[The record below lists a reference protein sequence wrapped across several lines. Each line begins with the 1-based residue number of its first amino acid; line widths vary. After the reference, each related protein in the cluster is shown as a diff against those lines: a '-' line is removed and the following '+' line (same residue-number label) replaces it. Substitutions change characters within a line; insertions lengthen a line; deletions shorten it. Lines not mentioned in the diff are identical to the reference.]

1 MKCSSL
7 CRMNIGTSQ
16 RGPCCSLGFHE
27 YPSVLL
33 SNKLL
38 ERSRVYQQE
47 VAFIFPV
54 VFLGTSWR
62 NRHFDGLKPTLSKTN
77 GPLCNT
83 FRTCC
88 LVLLATALGAA
99 WTLEQPDG
107 SVLEFYPAWRTVMQS
122 IFAIAG
128 PRAVSV
134 QHLARAWL
142 PKILFS
148 SSISINI
155 ICSVLIGVF
164 SFFKFP
170 KPVLVDQ
177 QLWGMQGEVVDATLF
192 SKNTKAPLRICQ
204 HTGCH
209 GIGQGKVDKEPKET
223 QAWANQNSWCLLRQ
237 AWCSKIQR

>member
-1 MKCSSL
+1 M
-7 CRMNIGTSQ
+7 
-16 RGPCCSLGFHE
+16 
-27 YPSVLL
+27 
-33 SNKLL
+33 
-38 ERSRVYQQE
+38 
-47 VAFIFPV
+47 
-54 VFLGTSWR
+54 
-62 NRHFDGLKPTLSKTN
+62 
-77 GPLCNT
+77 
-83 FRTCC
+83 
-88 LVLLATALGAA
+88 LLATALGAA

-177 QLWGMQGEVVDATLF
+177 QL
-192 SKNTKAPLRICQ
+192 
-204 HTGCH
+204 
-209 GIGQGKVDKEPKET
+209 
-223 QAWANQNSWCLLRQ
+223 
-237 AWCSKIQR
+237 